1 GERGAERARIGLEQA
16 GAEFERAAAPLV
28 REMNAI
34 EQRQAHER
42 ALQHEKAP
50 EPERPQLQKGLDY
63 PRMR

>member
-1 GERGAERARIGLEQA
+1 RIGLEQA

-28 REMNAI
+28 SEMNAI

-42 ALQHEKAP
+42 ALQYEKMP
-50 EPERPQLQKGLDY
+50 EPERPQRQKGLDY